1 MDIKTELIEPLYKI
15 HEMLANN
22 NTELSSVLSIVKH
35 TIYPGFI
42 ATIPNNLILLDF
54 IKFIESNYKKTF
66 GTKDEN
72 YLVFTRDFYSQ
83 LSKKCDMKEGLNQ
96 NNLFLFM

>member
-22 NTELSSVLSIVKH
+22 NTELSSVLSINKH

-42 ATIPNNLILLDF
+42 ATIPNNLILLNLLSLI
-54 IKFIESNYKKTF
+54 IKRHLVQKMKTI
-66 GTKDEN
+66 
-72 YLVFTRDFYSQ
+72 
-83 LSKKCDMKEGLNQ
+83 
-96 NNLFLFM
+96 

>member
-22 NTELSSVLSIVKH
+22 NTELSSVLSIVEH
-35 TIYPGFI
+35 TIYQGFI
-42 ATIPNNLILLDF
+42 ATIPNNLIFLDF
-54 IKFIESNYKKTF
+54 IKFIESNYKKTL
-66 GTKDEN
+66 GKNKD
-72 YLVFTRDFYSQ
+72 YLLFTRDFYSQ
-83 LSKKCDMKEGLNQ
+83 LSKNCDMKEGLNQ